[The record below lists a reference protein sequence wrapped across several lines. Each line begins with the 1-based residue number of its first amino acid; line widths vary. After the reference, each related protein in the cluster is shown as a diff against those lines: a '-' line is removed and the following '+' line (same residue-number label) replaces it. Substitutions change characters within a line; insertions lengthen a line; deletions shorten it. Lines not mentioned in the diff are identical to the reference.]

1 MINYTD
7 NSIEGIAKIF
17 NLEKSSLNITYEIQ
31 KMFNKQILSFFKN
44 FMSNYEIN
52 SKCDTESEASKYLAD
67 ATSILSKSNENL
79 NLMKNLICL
88 LDEIDIS
95 KAPNIKTPVKK
106 YNKKFETSM
115 DKIYKNTSNIEE
127 FIHNISMV
135 NFEEI
140 LKKDENTNSENNP
153 KKENQETFSYISSD
167 ELDSSFI
174 ENMLVISSIQNKV
187 ILPFTIQKIQKI
199 LSEDS
204 TYSSINDVIEK
215 LYTKPLDNYKF
226 PAISRFREAY
236 LLIRNK
242 EKKSKTRAI
251 LFASELFAN
260 YNLHPAIITACEN
273 QEQLDIYLSCL
284 EDNKL
289 SEFSFFYI
297 KFEIPPSNGMVKC

>member
-1 MINYTD
+1 MINYTN
-7 NSIEGIAKIF
+7 NSIESITKIF
-17 NLEKSSLNITYEIQ
+17 NLEKSSLNTTYEIQ
-31 KMFNKQILSFFKN
+31 KMFNKQILSFLKN

-67 ATSILSKSNENL
+67 ATSILLKSNENL

-95 KAPNIKTPVKK
+95 KAHNIKTPVKK
-106 YNKKFETSM
+106 YNKKFEISM
-115 DKIYKNTSNIEE
+115 DKIYKNTSNIED

-140 LKKDENTNSENNP
+140 LKKDKDTNKE
-153 KKENQETFSYISSD
+153 ENQETFSYISSD

-242 EKKSKTRAI
+242 EKKSKIRAI

-289 SEFSFFYI
+289 SEFSFFDV
-297 KFEIPPSNGMVKC
+297 KFEIPPSNSMVKC

>member
-7 NSIEGIAKIF
+7 NSIESITKIF
-17 NLEKSSLNITYEIQ
+17 NLEKSSLNTTYEIQ

-67 ATSILSKSNENL
+67 ATSILLKSNENL

-95 KAPNIKTPVKK
+95 KAHNIKTPVKK
-106 YNKKFETSM
+106 YNKKFEISM

-140 LKKDENTNSENNP
+140 LKKDKDTNKE
-153 KKENQETFSYISSD
+153 ENQETFSYISSD

-242 EKKSKTRAI
+242 EKKSKIRAI

-289 SEFSFFYI
+289 SEFSFFDV
-297 KFEIPPSNGMVKC
+297 KFEIPPSNSMVKC

>member
-289 SEFSFFYI
+289 SDFSFFDI

>member
-7 NSIEGIAKIF
+7 NSIESITKIF
-17 NLEKSSLNITYEIQ
+17 NLEKSSLNTTYEIQ
-31 KMFNKQILSFFKN
+31 KMFNKQILSFLKN

-95 KAPNIKTPVKK
+95 KAHNIKTPVKK
-106 YNKKFETSM
+106 YNKKFEISM

-140 LKKDENTNSENNP
+140 LKKDKDTNKE
-153 KKENQETFSYISSD
+153 ENQETFSYISSD

-242 EKKSKTRAI
+242 EKKSKIRAI

-289 SEFSFFYI
+289 SEFSFFDV
-297 KFEIPPSNGMVKC
+297 KFEIPPSNSTVKC

>member
-1 MINYTD
+1 MINYTN
-7 NSIEGIAKIF
+7 NSIESITKIF
-17 NLEKSSLNITYEIQ
+17 NLEKSSLNTTYEIQ
-31 KMFNKQILSFFKN
+31 KMFNKQILSFLKN

-67 ATSILSKSNENL
+67 ATSILLKSNENL

-95 KAPNIKTPVKK
+95 KAHNIKTPVKK
-106 YNKKFETSM
+106 YNKKFEISM

-140 LKKDENTNSENNP
+140 LKKDKDTNKE
-153 KKENQETFSYISSD
+153 ENQETFSYISSD

-242 EKKSKTRAI
+242 EKKSKIRAI

-289 SEFSFFYI
+289 SEFSFFDV
-297 KFEIPPSNGMVKC
+297 KFEIPPSNSMVKC

>member
-17 NLEKSSLNITYEIQ
+17 NLEKSSLNTTYEIQ

-67 ATSILSKSNENL
+67 ATSILLKSNENL

-95 KAPNIKTPVKK
+95 KAHNIKTPVKK
-106 YNKKFETSM
+106 YNKKFEISM

-140 LKKDENTNSENNP
+140 LKKDEYTNSENNP

-289 SEFSFFYI
+289 SDFSFFDI

>member
-7 NSIEGIAKIF
+7 SSIEGITKIF
-17 NLEKSSLNITYEIQ
+17 NLEKSSLNTTYEIQ

-140 LKKDENTNSENNP
+140 LKKDKDTNNKNSQNEEN
-153 KKENQETFSYISSD
+153 KEAFSYISSD

-204 TYSSINDVIEK
+204 TYSSNNDVIEK
-215 LYTKPLDNYKF
+215 LYTKPLSNYRF

-289 SEFSFFYI
+289 SDFSFFDI
-297 KFEIPPSNGMVKC
+297 KFEIPPSNSTVKC

>member
-7 NSIEGIAKIF
+7 NSIESITKIF
-17 NLEKSSLNITYEIQ
+17 NLEKSSLNTTYEIQ
-31 KMFNKQILSFFKN
+31 KMFNKQILSFLKN

-67 ATSILSKSNENL
+67 ATSILLKSNENL

-95 KAPNIKTPVKK
+95 KAHNIKTPVKK
-106 YNKKFETSM
+106 YNKKFEISM

-140 LKKDENTNSENNP
+140 LKKDKDTNKE
-153 KKENQETFSYISSD
+153 ENQETFSYISSD

-289 SEFSFFYI
+289 SEFSFFDV
-297 KFEIPPSNGMVKC
+297 KFEIPPSNSMVKC

>member
-187 ILPFTIQKIQKI
+187 LLPFTIQKIQKI

-289 SEFSFFYI
+289 SDFSFFDI
-297 KFEIPPSNGMVKC
+297 KFEIPPSNSMVKC

>member
-7 NSIEGIAKIF
+7 NSIESITKIF
-17 NLEKSSLNITYEIQ
+17 NLEKSSLNTTYEIQ

-67 ATSILSKSNENL
+67 ATSILLKSNENL

-95 KAPNIKTPVKK
+95 KAHNIKTPVKK
-106 YNKKFETSM
+106 YNKKFEISM

-140 LKKDENTNSENNP
+140 LKKDEYTNSENNP
-153 KKENQETFSYISSD
+153 KKENQEICSYISSD

-187 ILPFTIQKIQKI
+187 ILPFTIQKIHKI

-204 TYSSINDVIEK
+204 TYSSINEVIEK

-242 EKKSKTRAI
+242 EKKSKIRAI

-289 SEFSFFYI
+289 SEFSFFDV
-297 KFEIPPSNGMVKC
+297 KFEIPPSNSMVKC

>member
-140 LKKDENTNSENNP
+140 LKKDEDTNSENNP

-289 SEFSFFYI
+289 SDFSFFDI
-297 KFEIPPSNGMVKC
+297 KFEIPPSNSTVKC

>member
-242 EKKSKTRAI
+242 EKKSKPRAI

-289 SEFSFFYI
+289 SEFSFFDI

>member
-187 ILPFTIQKIQKI
+187 ILPFTIQKIHKI

-289 SEFSFFYI
+289 SDFSFFDI
-297 KFEIPPSNGMVKC
+297 KFEIPPSNSMVKC

>member
-140 LKKDENTNSENNP
+140 LKKDKDTNKE
-153 KKENQETFSYISSD
+153 ENQETFSYISSD

-187 ILPFTIQKIQKI
+187 ILPFTIQKIHKI

-204 TYSSINDVIEK
+204 TYSSINEVIEK

-242 EKKSKTRAI
+242 EKKSKIRAI

-289 SEFSFFYI
+289 SEFSFFDI

>member
-1 MINYTD
+1 
-7 NSIEGIAKIF
+7 
-17 NLEKSSLNITYEIQ
+17 
-31 KMFNKQILSFFKN
+31 
-44 FMSNYEIN
+44 
-52 SKCDTESEASKYLAD
+52 
-67 ATSILSKSNENL
+67 
-79 NLMKNLICL
+79 
-88 LDEIDIS
+88 
-95 KAPNIKTPVKK
+95 
-106 YNKKFETSM
+106 
-115 DKIYKNTSNIEE
+115 
-127 FIHNISMV
+127 MV

-140 LKKDENTNSENNP
+140 LKKDEYTNSENNP

-289 SEFSFFYI
+289 SDFSFFDI
-297 KFEIPPSNGMVKC
+297 KFEIPPSNSMVKC

>member
-199 LSEDS
+199 LSEES

-289 SEFSFFYI
+289 SEFSFFDI

>member
-1 MINYTD
+1 
-7 NSIEGIAKIF
+7 
-17 NLEKSSLNITYEIQ
+17 
-31 KMFNKQILSFFKN
+31 
-44 FMSNYEIN
+44 
-52 SKCDTESEASKYLAD
+52 
-67 ATSILSKSNENL
+67 
-79 NLMKNLICL
+79 
-88 LDEIDIS
+88 
-95 KAPNIKTPVKK
+95 
-106 YNKKFETSM
+106 
-115 DKIYKNTSNIEE
+115 
-127 FIHNISMV
+127 MV

-140 LKKDENTNSENNP
+140 LKKDKDTNKE
-153 KKENQETFSYISSD
+153 ENQETFSYISSD

-199 LSEDS
+199 LSENS

-289 SEFSFFYI
+289 SEFSFFDV
-297 KFEIPPSNGMVKC
+297 KFEIPPSNSMVKC

>member
-67 ATSILSKSNENL
+67 ATSILLKSNENL

-88 LDEIDIS
+88 LDEIIIS
-95 KAPNIKTPVKK
+95 KANNIKTLVNK
-106 YNKKFETSM
+106 YNKKFEISI
-115 DKIYKNTSNIEE
+115 DKNYKNTSNIEE

-140 LKKDENTNSENNP
+140 LKKDEDTNSENNP

-187 ILPFTIQKIQKI
+187 ILPFTIQKIHKI

-204 TYSSINDVIEK
+204 TYSSINEVIEK

-242 EKKSKTRAI
+242 EKKSKTKAI

-289 SEFSFFYI
+289 SDFSFFDI
-297 KFEIPPSNGMVKC
+297 KFEIPPSNSMVKC

>member
-7 NSIEGIAKIF
+7 NSIEGITKIF
-17 NLEKSSLNITYEIQ
+17 NLEKSSLNTTYEIQ

-67 ATSILSKSNENL
+67 ATNILSKSNENL
-79 NLMKNLICL
+79 NLIKKLICL

-115 DKIYKNTSNIEE
+115 NKIYKNTSNIEE

-140 LKKDENTNSENNP
+140 LKKDEDTNNKNSQNEEN
-153 KKENQETFSYISSD
+153 KEAFSYISSD

-215 LYTKPLDNYKF
+215 LYTKSLSNYRF

-289 SEFSFFYI
+289 SDFSFFDI
-297 KFEIPPSNGMVKC
+297 KFEIPPSNSMVKC

>member
-260 YNLHPAIITACEN
+260 YNLHPASITACEN

-284 EDNKL
+284 KDNKL
-289 SEFSFFYI
+289 SEFSFFDV
-297 KFEIPPSNGMVKC
+297 KFEIPPSNSMVKC

>member
-7 NSIEGIAKIF
+7 NSIESITKVF
-17 NLEKSSLNITYEIQ
+17 NLEKNSLNTTYEIQ
-31 KMFNKQILSFFKN
+31 KMFNKQILSFLKN

-52 SKCDTESEASKYLAD
+52 SKCDTESEASRYLTD
-67 ATSILSKSNENL
+67 ATNILSKSNENL
-79 NLMKNLICL
+79 DLMKNLISV

-106 YNKKFETSM
+106 YNKQFGTSM
-115 DKIYKNTSNIEE
+115 DKIYENTSNIEE

-135 NFEEI
+135 NLEEI
-140 LKKDENTNSENNP
+140 LKKDETIDSENNQTE
-153 KKENQETFSYISSD
+153 ENQEASSYISSD

-242 EKKSKTRAI
+242 EKKSKTKAI

-289 SEFSFFYI
+289 SDFSFFDI
-297 KFEIPPSNGMVKC
+297 KFEIPPSNSMVKC

>member
-7 NSIEGIAKIF
+7 NSIESITKIF
-17 NLEKSSLNITYEIQ
+17 NLEKSSLNTTYEIQ

-67 ATSILSKSNENL
+67 ATSILLKSNENL

-95 KAPNIKTPVKK
+95 KAHNIKTPVKK
-106 YNKKFETSM
+106 YNKKFEISM

-140 LKKDENTNSENNP
+140 LKKDKDTNKE
-153 KKENQETFSYISSD
+153 ENQETFSYISSD

-187 ILPFTIQKIQKI
+187 ILPFTIQKIHKI

-204 TYSSINDVIEK
+204 TYSSINEVIEK

-289 SEFSFFYI
+289 SDFSFFDI
-297 KFEIPPSNGMVKC
+297 KFEIPPSNSMVKC

>member
-67 ATSILSKSNENL
+67 ATSILLKSNENL

-106 YNKKFETSM
+106 YNKKFEISM

-289 SEFSFFYI
+289 SDFSFFDI
-297 KFEIPPSNGMVKC
+297 KFEIPPSNSMVKC

>member
-1 MINYTD
+1 
-7 NSIEGIAKIF
+7 
-17 NLEKSSLNITYEIQ
+17 
-31 KMFNKQILSFFKN
+31 
-44 FMSNYEIN
+44 
-52 SKCDTESEASKYLAD
+52 
-67 ATSILSKSNENL
+67 
-79 NLMKNLICL
+79 
-88 LDEIDIS
+88 
-95 KAPNIKTPVKK
+95 
-106 YNKKFETSM
+106 
-115 DKIYKNTSNIEE
+115 
-127 FIHNISMV
+127 MV

-289 SEFSFFYI
+289 SEFSFFDI

>member
-7 NSIEGIAKIF
+7 NSIESITKIF
-17 NLEKSSLNITYEIQ
+17 NLEKSSLNTTYEIQ

-242 EKKSKTRAI
+242 EKKSKIRAI

-289 SEFSFFYI
+289 SEFSFFDI

>member
-67 ATSILSKSNENL
+67 ATSILLKSNENL

-289 SEFSFFYI
+289 SEFSFFDI

>member
-7 NSIEGIAKIF
+7 NSIESITKIF
-17 NLEKSSLNITYEIQ
+17 NLEKSSLNTTYEIQ
-31 KMFNKQILSFFKN
+31 KMFNKQILFFFKN

-67 ATSILSKSNENL
+67 ATSILLKSNENL

-106 YNKKFETSM
+106 YNKKFEISM

-140 LKKDENTNSENNP
+140 LKKDEYTNSENNP
-153 KKENQETFSYISSD
+153 KKENQEICSYISSD

-187 ILPFTIQKIQKI
+187 ILPFTIQKIHKI

-204 TYSSINDVIEK
+204 TYSSINEVIEK

-242 EKKSKTRAI
+242 EKKSKIRAI

-289 SEFSFFYI
+289 SDFSFFDI
-297 KFEIPPSNGMVKC
+297 KFEIPQSNSMVKC

>member
-7 NSIEGIAKIF
+7 NSIESITKIF
-17 NLEKSSLNITYEIQ
+17 NLEKSSLNTTYEIQ
-31 KMFNKQILSFFKN
+31 KMFNKQILSFLKN

-52 SKCDTESEASKYLAD
+52 SKCDTESEASKYLAA

-95 KAPNIKTPVKK
+95 KAHNIKTPVKK
-106 YNKKFETSM
+106 YNNKFEISM

-140 LKKDENTNSENNP
+140 LKKDEYTNSENNP
-153 KKENQETFSYISSD
+153 KKENQEIFSYISSD

-215 LYTKPLDNYKF
+215 LYTKPLSNYRF

-289 SEFSFFYI
+289 SDFSFFDI
-297 KFEIPPSNGMVKC
+297 KFEIPPSNSMVKY

>member
-140 LKKDENTNSENNP
+140 LKKDKDTNSENNP

-289 SEFSFFYI
+289 SEFSFFDV
-297 KFEIPPSNGMVKC
+297 KFEIPPSNSTVKC

>member
-7 NSIEGIAKIF
+7 NSIESITKIF
-17 NLEKSSLNITYEIQ
+17 NLEKSSLNTTYEIQ
-31 KMFNKQILSFFKN
+31 KMFNKQILSFLKN

-67 ATSILSKSNENL
+67 ATSILLKSNENL

-95 KAPNIKTPVKK
+95 KAHNIKTPVKK
-106 YNKKFETSM
+106 YNKKFEISM

-140 LKKDENTNSENNP
+140 LKKDKDTNKE
-153 KKENQETFSYISSD
+153 ENQETFSYISSD

-242 EKKSKTRAI
+242 EKKSKIRAI

-289 SEFSFFYI
+289 SEFSFFDV
-297 KFEIPPSNGMVKC
+297 KFEIPPSNSMVKC

>member
-7 NSIEGIAKIF
+7 NSIESITKIF
-17 NLEKSSLNITYEIQ
+17 NLEKSSLNTTYEIQ
-31 KMFNKQILSFFKN
+31 KMFNKQILSFLKN

-67 ATSILSKSNENL
+67 ATSILLKSNENL

-95 KAPNIKTPVKK
+95 KAHNIKTPVKK
-106 YNKKFETSM
+106 YNKKFEISM

-140 LKKDENTNSENNP
+140 LKKDKDTNKE
-153 KKENQETFSYISSD
+153 ENQETFSYISSD

-187 ILPFTIQKIQKI
+187 ILPFTIQKIHKI

-204 TYSSINDVIEK
+204 TYSSINEVIEK

-289 SEFSFFYI
+289 SDFSFFDI
-297 KFEIPPSNGMVKC
+297 KFEIPPSNSMVKC

>member
-215 LYTKPLDNYKF
+215 LYTKPLSNYRF

-289 SEFSFFYI
+289 SDFSFFDI
-297 KFEIPPSNGMVKC
+297 KFEIPPSNSTVKC

>member
-7 NSIEGIAKIF
+7 NSIESITKIF
-17 NLEKSSLNITYEIQ
+17 NLEKSSLNTTYEIQ
-31 KMFNKQILSFFKN
+31 KMFNKQILSFLKN

-67 ATSILSKSNENL
+67 ATSILLKSNENL

-95 KAPNIKTPVKK
+95 KAHNIKTPVKK
-106 YNKKFETSM
+106 YNKKFEISM

-140 LKKDENTNSENNP
+140 LKKDKDTNKE
-153 KKENQETFSYISSD
+153 ENQETFSYISSD

-242 EKKSKTRAI
+242 EKKSKIRAI

-289 SEFSFFYI
+289 SEFSFFDV
-297 KFEIPPSNGMVKC
+297 KFEIPPSNSMVKY

>member
-7 NSIEGIAKIF
+7 NSIESITKIF
-17 NLEKSSLNITYEIQ
+17 NLEKSSLNTTYEIQ

-95 KAPNIKTPVKK
+95 KVHNIKTPVKK

-140 LKKDENTNSENNP
+140 LKKDEYTNSENNP

-187 ILPFTIQKIQKI
+187 ILPFTIQKIHKI

-204 TYSSINDVIEK
+204 TYSSINEVIEK

-289 SEFSFFYI
+289 SDFSFFDI
-297 KFEIPPSNGMVKC
+297 KFEIPPSNSMVKC

>member
-7 NSIEGIAKIF
+7 NSIESITKIF
-17 NLEKSSLNITYEIQ
+17 NLEKSSLNTTYEIQ
-31 KMFNKQILSFFKN
+31 KMFNKQILSFLKN

-95 KAPNIKTPVKK
+95 KAHNIKTPVKK
-106 YNKKFETSM
+106 YNKKFEISM

-140 LKKDENTNSENNP
+140 LKKDKDTNKE
-153 KKENQETFSYISSD
+153 ENQETFSYISSD

-242 EKKSKTRAI
+242 EKKSKIRAI

-289 SEFSFFYI
+289 SEFSFFDV
-297 KFEIPPSNGMVKC
+297 KFEIPPSNSMVKC

>member
-289 SEFSFFYI
+289 SDFSFFDI
-297 KFEIPPSNGMVKC
+297 KFEIPPSNSMVKC